1 MFDFLDEEAA
11 NIARSGERQS
21 GVRHVAGES
30 GREGTAVDKGGN
42 ADVKGNPSAGAR
54 RSLPI
59 IRKPVPVSESGPLR
73 APGAHSVDDHDDDF
87 DFLKHGSDDPTRID
101 VRNERPVAATLAADG
116 GPGAEDRLRRSAM
129 LFGLFLLSAGTVMVA
144 YDYWPMVRLPGF
156 STAVTAPDAER
167 SGSTFDTA
175 IGGDEELAESRESA
189 TSASALSRRFLDER
203 EQLEALIAANR
214 LDEAEQA
221 LSQMDRTVYGYGFAE
236 FSAFESRITT
246 ARAAGNVAVTV
257 DAESGSAS
265 EAERAA
271 AAAQVAEEARIA
283 EVERER
289 VAEEMR
295 IAEAERQAE
304 KARVAE
310 AERLAEE
317 ARVAEVER
325 LAAEARVAEAE
336 RLAEETRVAEA
347 ERLAEETRVAEAE
360 RLAEETRVAEAERL
374 AEEARVAEAERL
386 AEEARV
392 AEAERLAEE
401 ARLAEAE
408 RLAEEARVAEAE
420 RQAADARVAE
430 AERQAE
436 AARVAERER
445 QAEDAR
451 VTDAA
456 RLAEDARIAEAERVA
471 AEARFAASRRATDAV
486 SGTLAAPAIGSQRAA
501 DAAATDAL
509 VRRANVDA
517 GRAQADPDDTDRA
530 DTAESSRVA
539 ARAAVR
545 ERALDV
551 ERERAARTGVV
562 SPGTDGGSRNDA
574 DRRATTVMADR
585 AATDRQVAEARQAV
599 TRPAPGDA
607 PIAGGEDIRVESRP
621 EIGDEDFELIYGR
634 FKALERAVEQ
644 RDIQT
649 VISLTR
655 PSGAR
660 IQQLLQVFENSEA
673 LDARITNVSMRKA
686 DEEISGVLRIDSVR
700 RNDGS
705 RVRPPPG
712 LEAVSLTS
720 SRDSSGWSA
729 LIW

>member
-30 GREGTAVDKGGN
+30 GKEGTTVDKGSSAG
-42 ADVKGNPSAGAR
+42 VKGNPSAGAR

-73 APGAHSVDDHDDDF
+73 APGAHSVGEHDDDF
-87 DFLKHGSDDPTRID
+87 DFLKNGSDEPTRID
-101 VRNERPVAATLAADG
+101 VRKERAVAPTFAADG
-116 GPGAEDRLRRSAM
+116 GPGAEDRLRHSAM
-129 LFGLFLLSAGTVMVA
+129 LLGLFLLSAGTVMVA

-167 SGSTFDTA
+167 SGSTFDAA
-175 IGGDEELAESRESA
+175 IGGDEEVAESLKSA

-257 DAESGSAS
+257 DAESGSAG

-271 AAAQVAEEARIA
+271 AAARVADEARIA

-295 IAEAERQAE
+295 VAEAERQAE
-304 KARVAE
+304 EARVAE

-317 ARVAEVER
+317 ARVAEAER
-325 LAAEARVAEAE
+325 QAEEARVAEAE
-336 RLAEETRVAEA
+336 RQAEEARVAEA
-347 ERLAEETRVAEAE
+347 ERQAEEA
-360 RLAEETRVAEAERL
+360 RVAEAERL

-392 AEAERLAEE
+392 AEAERQ
-401 ARLAEAE
+401 
-408 RLAEEARVAEAE
+408 AEEARVAEAE
-420 RQAADARVAE
+420 RLAE
-430 AERQAE
+430 E
-436 AARVAERER
+436 ARVAERER

-451 VTDAA
+451 VAEA
-456 RLAEDARIAEAERVA
+456 ERLAEDARIAEAERVA
-471 AEARFAASRRATDAV
+471 AEARFAASRRATNAV
-486 SGTLAAPAIGSQRAA
+486 SETLAAPDIGSQRAV

-509 VRRANVDA
+509 IRRANVDA
-517 GRAQADPDDTDRA
+517 GRAQADPDNTNRA
-530 DTAESSRVA
+530 DAAESSRVA

-545 ERALDV
+545 ERALEV
-551 ERERAARTGVV
+551 ERERAARPGVL
-562 SPGTDGGSRNDA
+562 SPGSDGGSRSDA

-700 RNDGS
+700 RDDGS

>member
-11 NIARSGERQS
+11 NFARSGERQS

-30 GREGTAVDKGGN
+30 GQEGTAVDRGGN
-42 ADVKGNPSAGAR
+42 AGVKGNPSAGAR

-73 APGAHSVDDHDDDF
+73 APGAHSIGEHDDDF

-101 VRNERPVAATLAADG
+101 VRNERAVAATLAADG

-156 STAVTAPDAER
+156 STAVTAPETER

-175 IGGDEELAESRESA
+175 IGGDEEVAESRESA

-271 AAAQVAEEARIA
+271 AAARVAEEARIA

-289 VAEEMR
+289 VAEEIR
-295 IAEAERQAE
+295 VAEAERQAE

-325 LAAEARVAEAE
+325 LAEEARVAEAV
-336 RLAEETRVAEA
+336 RLAEEARVAEA
-347 ERLAEETRVAEAE
+347 VRLAEEA
-360 RLAEETRVAEAERL
+360 RVAEAERL
-374 AEEARVAEAERL
+374 AEEARVAEVERQ

-408 RLAEEARVAEAE
+408 R
-420 RQAADARVAE
+420 QAADARVAE
-430 AERQAE
+430 AERQA
-436 AARVAERER
+436 AQARLAETER

-451 VTDAA
+451 VTEAA

-486 SGTLAAPAIGSQRAA
+486 GGTLAAPAIGSQRAA

-509 VRRANVDA
+509 IRRANVDA
-517 GRAQADPDDTDRA
+517 GRAQADPDDTNRA
-530 DTAESSRVA
+530 DAAESSRVA

-545 ERALDV
+545 ERALEV

-562 SPGTDGGSRNDA
+562 SPGTDGGSRSDA

-599 TRPAPGDA
+599 TRPAPGDV